1 MNLKKEKK
9 IKPLEL
15 WYSDPTKEHLGC
27 PSIMYTYIQVN
38 NQSKAK
44 KKKNDVK
51 HAPIMCPTKCEC
63 VSFHQSNITIY
74 SLFFPEKK

>member
-15 WYSDPTKEHLGC
+15 WYSNPTKEHLGC
-27 PSIMYTYIQVN
+27 SSIMYTYIQVN

-44 KKKNDVK
+44 KKEEWCET
-51 HAPIMCPTKCEC
+51 CPNH
-63 VSFHQSNITIY
+63 VPN
-74 SLFFPEKK
+74 